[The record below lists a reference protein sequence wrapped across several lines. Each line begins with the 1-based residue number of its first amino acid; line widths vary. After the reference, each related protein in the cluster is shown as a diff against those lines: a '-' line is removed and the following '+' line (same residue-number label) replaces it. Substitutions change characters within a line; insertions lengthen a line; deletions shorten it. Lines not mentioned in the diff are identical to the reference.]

1 MSNSYGAE
9 YKSGDIAELKK
20 LFVHAVSQRN
30 TTLQRELVKR
40 VCAYMTLGIDVSPLF
55 SDMIM
60 VLLKLFIS
68 FYPSHVGSLI
78 AN

>member
-1 MSNSYGAE
+1 MSSSYGAE
-9 YKSGDIAELKK
+9 YKTGDIAELKK

-30 TTLQRELVKR
+30 TTLQRDLVKR

-60 VLLKLFIS
+60 VCMIIFSNPILFYLCFI
-68 FYPSHVGSLI
+68 
-78 AN
+78 